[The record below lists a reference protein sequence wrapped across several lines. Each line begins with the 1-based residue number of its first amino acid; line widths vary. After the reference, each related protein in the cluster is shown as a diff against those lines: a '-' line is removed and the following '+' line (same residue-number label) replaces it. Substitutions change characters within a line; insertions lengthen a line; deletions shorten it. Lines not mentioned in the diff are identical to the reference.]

1 MPWYNDLRPTSDDNK
16 QSFGQ
21 TFPFLDN
28 TERAKIIRNLLRLRK
43 DLASITANKNADQN
57 VLIAT
62 WNLKEF
68 GHITK
73 RLPES
78 YFYIA
83 EILSKFDLIAIQEIK
98 TSLKDLQ
105 ILMRLLGADWSY
117 LVNDITGGSAG
128 NSESFA
134 YIFNNKRVQPT
145 GLAGE
150 IVLWDEISQNLTIK
164 QLMRTP
170 YITGFKAGW
179 KSFAIINIH
188 LKPSNNAPNV
198 AIRKEEIT
206 ALTDIIEMRLKNKTM
221 WTENLMLMGDFNL
234 YHDNTDIIDVITS
247 KGFLELA
254 HLKGQATNVSGT
266 EAYDKVFYLKNKYF
280 DLVSPTG
287 LNTGGIFKFFDSVF
301 RLDEDWDAYKDQML
315 AHKEDPST
323 LVTDDD
329 FKKYFKN
336 HWRIRQISDHLPVWL
351 SMAID
356 SSDEFLEEKLV
367 ENLV

>member
-1 MPWYNDLRPTSDDNK
+1 MPWYNDLRPTTDDNR

-21 TFPFLDN
+21 TFPFLKNED
-28 TERAKIIRNLLRLRK
+28 RARIIENLLRLRR
-43 DLASITANKNADQN
+43 DLDSVTATKNADQN
-57 VLIAT
+57 ILIAT

-68 GHITK
+68 GHFTD
-73 RLPES
+73 RMPDS
-78 YFYIA
+78 YYYIA
-83 EILSKFDLIAIQEIK
+83 EILSKFDLIAVQEIK

-105 ILMRLLGADWSY
+105 IIMRLLGADWSY
-117 LVNDITGGSAG
+117 MVNDITGGSAG

-134 YIFNNKRVQPT
+134 YLFNNKRVQPT

-179 KSFAIINIH
+179 KSFAIINVH
-188 LKPSNNAPNV
+188 LKPSNNPANNL
-198 AIRKEEIT
+198 IRKEEII
-206 ALTDIIEMRLKNKTM
+206 ALTTIIEDRIRNKTM
-221 WTENLMLMGDFNL
+221 WTENLMIMGDFNL
-234 YHDNTDIIDVITS
+234 YGNNTDIIEVLTE
-247 KGFLELA
+247 KGFLQLA
-254 HLKGQATNVSGT
+254 HLMNKPTNVSGS
-266 EAYDKVFYLKNKYF
+266 ESYDKIFYLKNKYF

-287 LNTGGIFKFFDSVF
+287 LNTGGIFNFFNSVY
-301 RLDEDWDAYKDQML
+301 RLEEDWDKYKDFMM

-329 FKKYFKN
+329 FKRYYKN
-336 HWRIRQISDHLPVWL
+336 HWRVRQISDHLPVWL
-351 SMAID
+351 SMVID
-356 SSDEFLEEKLV
+356 SSDDFLKEKLV